1 MNISSKVET
10 FTADDAAAV
19 LDGVAPHSLVDI
31 KT

>member
-19 LDGVAPHSLVDI
+19 LNGTAQEALLAI

>member
-19 LDGVAPHSLVDI
+19 LNGTPPEALVAI